1 MKKIPE
7 ISRFIEDRINDNTIT
22 LNYSMLNILDSIK
35 YITSGFNNKKNGLF
49 LLTQYS
55 KYKLES
61 IMHTLPEK
69 DQLILARQYPHLL

>member
-1 MKKIPE
+1 
-7 ISRFIEDRINDNTIT
+7 
-22 LNYSMLNILDSIK
+22 MLDILDSIK

-69 DQLILARQYPHLL
+69 D